1 MRRRNYRYRPNKVQS
16 IVGIAAGALFILI
29 GIIEVI
35 PSAGL
40 FGVVWTLFA
49 AGITVAQIYAVASGN
64 GYGSWEMEEEG
75 SVQLQQ
81 GEVMDFEEKLQKLQR
96 LYDQRLITRDEYDK
110 KRAEIMDEKW

>member
-40 FGVVWTLFA
+40 FGDGT
-49 AGITVAQIYAVASGN
+49 AGDTG
-64 GYGSWEMEEEG
+64 
-75 SVQLQQ
+75 L
-81 GEVMDFEEKLQKLQR
+81 
-96 LYDQRLITRDEYDK
+96 
-110 KRAEIMDEKW
+110 

>member
-49 AGITVAQIYAVASGN
+49 AGITVAQIYAVMSGN

>member
-49 AGITVAQIYAVASGN
+49 AGITVAQIYAVMSGN

-75 SVQLQQ
+75 SV
-81 GEVMDFEEKLQKLQR
+81 
-96 LYDQRLITRDEYDK
+96 
-110 KRAEIMDEKW
+110 

>member
-49 AGITVAQIYAVASGN
+49 AGITVAQIYAVASGK

>member
-49 AGITVAQIYAVASGN
+49 AGITVAQIYAVMSGN
-64 GYGSWEMEEEG
+64 GYGSWEMEESG
-75 SVQLQQ
+75 GDS
-81 GEVMDFEEKLQKLQR
+81 GEPAGGLDFEERLQKLQR
-96 LYDQRLITRDEYDK
+96 LYDQRLITREEYDQ
-110 KRAEIMDEKW
+110 KRAEILAEKW